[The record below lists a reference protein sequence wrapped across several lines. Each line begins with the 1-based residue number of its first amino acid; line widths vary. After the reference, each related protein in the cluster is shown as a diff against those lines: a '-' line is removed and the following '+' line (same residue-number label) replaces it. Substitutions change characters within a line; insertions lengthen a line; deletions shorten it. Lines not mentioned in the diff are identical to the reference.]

1 MQGNKSVLE
10 VRNLK
15 GGENMKYQIEYA
27 DGMKCKTVNSREELL
42 KCLDGLKN
50 ETITDIR
57 KLYKSGVSDSVLGIY
72 EPYIIR
78 NKNALF

>member
-1 MQGNKSVLE
+1 M
-10 VRNLK
+10 K
-15 GGENMKYQIEYA
+15 GGENMKYQIEYENRI
-27 DGMKCKTVNSREELL
+27 KCKIVNGREELL
-42 KCLDGLKN
+42 KHLDGIKD

-78 NKNALF
+78 NKNAPF